1 MMSMATNFETRFLL
15 VLWDLGGASVPKG
28 KVNDRFSGKTK
39 DANMAREALVR
50 DGAIE
55 LSEDGKRLTLTDAGK
70 KTLGNELAQGFVFE
84 AQIGT
89 KMANA
94 LLRWMRSVG
103 ASRTVVAKL
112 EVEAKSEVEAIA
124 SYEAFKVVVLEVF
137 DRLNRDFNM
146 NDLVPIYRIRRDIG
160 DRVERAQFNEWLL
173 KMQSEDICQ
182 LAESGVED
190 SAADKIADSIT
201 TKLGKLR
208 CYVKLLG
215 T

>member
-39 DANMAREALVR
+39 DANMARETLVR

-55 LSEDGKRLTLTDAGK
+55 LSEDGKRLTLTDSGK

-84 AQIGT
+84 AQIGA

-94 LLRWMRSVG
+94 LLRWMRSAG
-103 ASRTVVAKL
+103 ASRTVVAGI
-112 EVEAKSEVEAIA
+112 EAIE

-137 DRLNRDFNM
+137 DRLNRDSKFDN
-146 NDLVPIYRIRRDIG
+146 LVPIYRIRKEIG
-160 DRVERAQFNEWLL
+160 ERLSRGNFDAWFLELQANDAVQLIGGEMPELTPAIAQ
-173 KMQSEDICQ
+173 
-182 LAESGVED
+182 
-190 SAADKIADSIT
+190 DSIKT
-201 TKLGKLR
+201 ALGSVR
-208 CYVKLLG
+208 YYVKYI
-215 T
+215 